1 MIRIL
6 LADDHAVVRRGLRLI
21 LDREPDLEVVA
32 EVGDGAEALRAGV
45 RTGVDLAI
53 LDLTMPGLTG
63 LQACRELK
71 AQRPC
76 LRVLILSMHDDEE
89 FLLEALNAGAS
100 GYVLKSVMDRELVEA
115 CRSVMRGETFLCP
128 RGIQA
133 LVERYRVLERDRRE
147 RATDLLTD
155 RERQVV
161 KLVGEGRTTREIA
174 DALLISVKTVERHR
188 SNIFSKLGVKDRVE
202 LTHFAIRAGLVQ
214 P

>member
-6 LADDHAVVRRGLRLI
+6 LADDHAVVRRGLRLV
-21 LDREPDLEVVA
+21 LDREPDLRVVN

-45 RTGVDLAI
+45 QAEVDLAI

-71 AQRPC
+71 RQRPD
-76 LRVLILSMHDDEE
+76 LRILILSMHDDEE
-89 FLLEALNAGAS
+89 FLFEALDAGAS

-115 CRSVMRGETFLCP
+115 CRTVMRGEAFVSP
-128 RGIQA
+128 RGVEA
-133 LVERYRVLERDRRE
+133 LIERYCALTRERRE
-147 RATDLLTD
+147 RPPDLLTD

-161 KLVGEGRTTREIA
+161 KLVGEGRSTREIA
-174 DALLISVKTVERHR
+174 EALLISIKTVERHR
-188 SNIFSKLGVKDRVE
+188 TNIFTKLDIKDRVE
-202 LTHFAIRAGLVQ
+202 LTHYAIRAGLVQ